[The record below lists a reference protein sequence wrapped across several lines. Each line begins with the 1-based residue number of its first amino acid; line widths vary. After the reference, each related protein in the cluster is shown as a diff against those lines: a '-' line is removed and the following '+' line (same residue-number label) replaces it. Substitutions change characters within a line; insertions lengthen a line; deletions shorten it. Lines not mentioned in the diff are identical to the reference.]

1 MIKYWLKMFVIVVIN
16 LTIPPPPPPK
26 LHSCPQSC
34 DPFGQHHESKAL
46 AEDKTGSPIK
56 TDFQLSVQL

>member
-1 MIKYWLKMFVIVVIN
+1 MIKYWLQMFVIVVIN
-16 LTIPPPPPPK
+16 LTIHPHK